1 MQVDDDRLPPSPI
14 ISRMSMSD
22 VVPAAAEATSAKLL
36 PQEAVVRGVWF
47 WLRPGVPGTLT
58 DGEKLVNTIVSNDD
72 TCLIFS
78 NSCTTLHHH

>member
-1 MQVDDDRLPPSPI
+1 
-14 ISRMSMSD
+14 MSMSD

-58 DGEKLVNTIVSNDD
+58 DGEKLVNTIVSAV
-72 TCLIFS
+72 S
-78 NSCTTLHHH
+78 V